1 MAEFTDKETEEANLS
16 QNKLFETLQ
25 QILSE
30 NLEINRQNT
39 DEIKDSVKAAQD
51 LDKPFQ
57 LTSEAAR
64 DIRKATR
71 ETSSVHA
78 IINSK
83 LEERGCETIKF

>member
-39 DEIKDSVKAAQD
+39 D
-51 LDKPFQ
+51 
-57 LTSEAAR
+57 
-64 DIRKATR
+64 
-71 ETSSVHA
+71 
-78 IINSK
+78 
-83 LEERGCETIKF
+83 